1 MKILIIGGTVF
12 LGRHIV
18 EAALK
23 AGHDITLFNRGQH
36 NPELFPEVEKLRGD
50 RRKDVSVL
58 KDRTWDAVID
68 TSGYFPKDVSALAEV
83 LKGNVLQYV
92 FISTVSVYSDFD
104 KPNDENSPLAQLPE
118 GADETKITG
127 ETYGA
132 LKVLCENEVVKSFKN
147 EALIIRPGLIVGSND
162 PTGRFT
168 YWPRRVAQGGNVLA
182 PGNPNAPVQFI
193 DVRDLAEWTVR
204 LVENRT
210 MGIFNA
216 TGPKE
221 LLTMSEFLKECK
233 NILKSDANLVWVS
246 EDFLLK
252 NEIAAYTEMPLWIP
266 AQAEDMSRTDISK
279 AVQNGL
285 IFRSLQTT
293 IEDTFAWDKTVT
305 EKFPQDGSMTTEREQ
320 ELLKAWE
327 NQQIT
332 HQ

>member
-1 MKILIIGGTVF
+1 MNILIIGGTVF
-12 LGRHIV
+12 LGRHIA

-23 AGHDITLFNRGQH
+23 AGHDVTLFNRGMH

-50 RRKDVSVL
+50 RRKDVSIL

-68 TSGYFPKDVSALAEV
+68 TSAYFPKDVSALADV
-83 LKGNVLQYV
+83 LKGNVGQYI
-92 FISTVSVYSDFD
+92 FISSVSVYSDFS
-104 KPNDENSPLAQLPE
+104 KPNDENSPLAQMPE

-132 LKVLCENEVVKSFKN
+132 LKVLCEQEVLKAFKN
-147 EALIIRPGLIVGSND
+147 EALIIRPGLIVGPND

-168 YWPRRVAQGGNVLA
+168 YWPRRIAKGDDILA

-221 LLTMSEFLKECK
+221 LLTMGEFLKECTDV
-233 NILKSDANLVWVS
+233 LKSDANLVWVS

-252 NEIAAYTEMPLWIP
+252 NEVQPFTEMPLWIP
-266 AQAEDMSRTDISK
+266 TQEENMSRTDISK
-279 AVQNGL
+279 AVGNGL
-285 IFRSLQTT
+285 TFLSLKTT
-293 IEDTFAWDKTVT
+293 VEDTLEWDKTVT
-305 EKFPQDGSMTTEREQ
+305 ERFPMDGSMTAEREQ

-327 NQQIT
+327 ELQKEVV
-332 HQ
+332 

>member
-1 MKILIIGGTVF
+1 MKILITGGTVF

-23 AGHDITLFNRGQH
+23 AGHEITLFNRGQH
-36 NPELFPEVEKLRGD
+36 NPELFPEAEKLRGD
-50 RRKDVSVL
+50 RRKDVSAL

-68 TSGYFPKDVSALAEV
+68 TSGYFPKDVSALADV
-83 LKGNVLQYV
+83 LKRNISQYV
-92 FISTVSVYSDFD
+92 FISTVSVYSGFD

-132 LKVLCENEVVKSFKN
+132 LKVLCEQEVLKAFPDKT
-147 EALIIRPGLIVGSND
+147 LIIRPGLIVGPND

-168 YWPRRVAQGGNVLA
+168 YWPRRIAKGGNILA
-182 PGNPNAPVQFI
+182 PGYPNAPVQFI

-204 LVENRT
+204 LVESRT
-210 MGIFNA
+210 MGVFNA

-221 LLTMSEFLKECK
+221 LLTMGEFLKECTSA
-233 NILKSDANLVWVS
+233 LKSDANLVWVS

-252 NEIAAYTEMPLWIP
+252 NEIAPYTEMPLWIP

-285 IFRSLQTT
+285 TFRSLKTT
-293 IEDTFAWDKTVT
+293 IDDTYEWDKTVT
-305 EKFPQDGSMTTEREQ
+305 ERFPQDGSITVEREQ

-327 NQQIT
+327 EAQKEVV
-332 HQ
+332 

>member
-23 AGHDITLFNRGQH
+23 AGHEVTLFNRGQH

-50 RRKDVSVL
+50 RGQDVSLL

-68 TSGYFPKDVSALAEV
+68 TSAYFPKDVSAIAEV
-83 LKGNVLQYV
+83 LKRNVAQYV
-92 FISTVSVYSDFD
+92 FISSVSVYSGFD

-127 ETYGA
+127 ETYGP
-132 LKVLCENEVVKSFKN
+132 LKVLCEQEALKAFPN
-147 EALIIRPGLIVGSND
+147 EALIIRPGLIVGPND

-168 YWPRRVAQGGNVLA
+168 YWPRRIAKGGNILA

-193 DVRDLAEWTVR
+193 DVRDLAEWTIR
-204 LVENRT
+204 LVENQT

-216 TGPKE
+216 TGPKV
-221 LLTMSEFLKECK
+221 LLTMEEFLKKCK
-233 NILKSDANLVWVS
+233 TVLKSDAQVTWIS

-252 NEIAAYTEMPLWIP
+252 NEVAAFTEMPLWIP
-266 AQAEDMSRTDISK
+266 GEMEDMSRTDISK
-279 AVQNGL
+279 AVENGL
-285 IFRSLQTT
+285 TFRSLKTT
-293 IEDTFAWDKTVT
+293 IEETLVWDKTIM
-305 EKFPQDGSMTTEREQ
+305 EKFPQDRSMTEEREQ
-320 ELLKAWE
+320 ELLKMW
-327 NQQIT
+327 NS
-332 HQ
+332 